1 MTILEKNIQALL
13 SGVNEPLGNK
23 LLNFIQN
30 KTCSRFSID
39 ENLNIYDK
47 THNVFVY
54 ENLEEEINFFYQS
67 ILEKTPR
74 YPFICIYGIGN
85 ALLIKNLAKHYKHLF
100 VFESEIEL
108 FILALSTLDLSEEL
122 CSGKIYLVDVKEEK
136 VNIQLSILFDQKDMF
151 GYLSLY
157 EMFINCSYYEKYFIE
172 EIKKIDRVIND
183 NMNLVIRNLDPEC
196 KLSLICYDNF
206 IQNIP
211 LMLKS
216 IPFQRI
222 IQERKNKFENCI
234 VVCAGPSLEKQIPLL
249 KKYQENFVIFCADG
263 AFPLLYKNDIIPD
276 YVLNLDCEEHPIEFF
291 KNIDINKLEKTLFI
305 LGQNTFPSII
315 NFLKSKNL
323 SVCIVLNQNFN
334 DYRFIFHDFGYL
346 DIGTHVGHMCYTLAL
361 TLGFKNIIIIGQDL
375 AYSKEGNSHFSDFA
389 LGENI
394 DHILNIPSLKTLA
407 YGGVGEVMTHIG
419 WDDYRKKL
427 EFLFS
432 NYIYIN
438 FYNATEGGARIA
450 FTKELSFKECC
461 LKFANEK
468 KKILEIPKTFTLN
481 RSNKLLNKILEYFD
495 KNLKIINLVLEDAQ
509 FLYNALDKILIK
521 QEKLPLK
528 ILYNFN
534 ETMEDFITSINEK
547 LCFFERIQKGLLSY
561 KEFELSQIIAQKIK
575 KDEEYFI
582 LIFIAYKKWLIFFIE
597 KIEIEKGILQ
607 KLVKNF

>member
-30 KTCSRFSID
+30 KTCSCFNID

-47 THNVFVY
+47 THNVFMY
-54 ENLEEEINFFYQS
+54 ENLEEELNFFYQS

-74 YPFICIYGIGN
+74 YPFVCIYGIGN

-108 FILALSTLDLSEEL
+108 FILALSMLDLSEEL

-172 EIKKIDRVIND
+172 EIKKIDHVIND

-222 IQERKNKFENCI
+222 IQERKNQFENCI

-276 YVLNLDCEEHPIEFF
+276 YVLNLDYEEHPIEFF

>member
-1 MTILEKNIQALL
+1 MDHTRKNIQALL

-30 KTCSRFSID
+30 KTCSRFNID

-47 THNVFVY
+47 THNVFMY
-54 ENLEEEINFFYQS
+54 ENLEEELNFFYQS

-74 YPFICIYGIGN
+74 YPFVCIYGIGN

-122 CSGKIYLVDVKEEK
+122 CSGKIYLVDINEKK
-136 VNIQLSILFDQKDMF
+136 VNIQLSMLFDQKDMF

-172 EIKKIDRVIND
+172 EIKKIDHIIND
-183 NMNLVIRNLDPEC
+183 NINLVIRNLDPEC
-196 KLSLICYDNF
+196 KLSLNCYDNF

-211 LMLKS
+211 LMLKN

-222 IQERKNKFENCI
+222 IQERKNQFENCI

-276 YVLNLDCEEHPIEFF
+276 YVLNLDYEEYPIEFF
-291 KNIDINKLEKTLFI
+291 KDIRKNKLEKTLFI
-305 LGQNTFPSII
+305 LGQNTSPSII

-323 SVCIVLNQNFN
+323 SLCIVLNQNFS

-375 AYSKEGNSHFSDFA
+375 AYSKEGNSHFSDFV
-389 LGENI
+389 LGKNI
-394 DHILNIPSLKTLA
+394 DHTLNIPSLKTLA

-427 EFLFS
+427 EILFVS
-432 NYIYIN
+432 NTQAN
-438 FYNATEGGARIA
+438 FYNATEGGSRIA

-461 LKFANEK
+461 LKFANQK
-468 KKILEIPKTFTLN
+468 KKILEIPKVLTLN
-481 RSNKLLNKILEYFD
+481 RSDKLLKKVIEILKKD
-495 KNLKIINLVLEDAQ
+495 LHIINQTLEDAKT
-509 FLYNALDKILIK
+509 LHDALEKILMSEK
-521 QEKLPLK
+521 KLPL
-528 ILYNFN
+528 
-534 ETMEDFITSINEK
+534 
-547 LCFFERIQKGLLSY
+547 
-561 KEFELSQIIAQKIK
+561 EF
-575 KDEEYFI
+575 
-582 LIFIAYKKWLIFFIE
+582 
-597 KIEIEKGILQ
+597 
-607 KLVKNF
+607 